1 MKKAL
6 LIVGVLMVALVPA
19 YIWLFLESGT
29 PGASYPIDLDQ
40 ARALAQSL
48 PGPKPTSVRVEHV
61 TTIDDIPAM
70 GIVAG
75 GGWRRGELAVYAYQL
90 VYPSSTLVID
100 TGVPP
105 EEKGAAFDDESF
117 RRVRAALLTASLIV
131 VTHEH
136 FDHIGGLA
144 AHPELPAIL
153 PRARLTRA
161 QLSAPEQMQPAKLPA
176 TALAAYTPLEDLPL
190 RALAPGVVLLRA
202 PGHSPGS
209 QLVFVQLADGRELL
223 FIGDVAWHFANI
235 ERQRERARLV
245 TLIIGEDRD
254 AVLSQLRALHELH
267 AREPK
272 LHLVPGHDAA
282 VIDRLIAEG
291 VLRPHFE
298 VTGSGS

>member
-6 LIVGVLMVALVPA
+6 LIVGVLAVALVPA

-29 PGASYPIDLDQ
+29 AGASYPIDLDQ

-48 PGPKPTSVRVEHV
+48 PGPKPTEVRVEHV

-75 GGWRRGELAVYAYQL
+75 DGWRRGELAVYAYQL

-105 EEKGAAFDDESF
+105 EEKGDAFDAESS
-117 RRVRAALLTASLIV
+117 RRVQAALTTASLIV

-136 FDHIGGLA
+136 FDHLGGLA
-144 AHPELPAIL
+144 THPELPAIL

-161 QLSAPEQMQPAKLPA
+161 QLSDPRQLEPAKLPA
-176 TALAAYTPLEDLPL
+176 AAMATYTPLEDQPV
-190 RALAPGVVLLRA
+190 RALAPGVVTLRA

-209 QLVFVQLADGRELL
+209 QLIFVQLADGRELL
-223 FIGDVAWHFANI
+223 FIGDVAWHFANL

-245 TLIIGEDRD
+245 TLILGEDREV
-254 AVLSQLRALHELH
+254 VLSQLKALHELH

-272 LHLVPGHDAA
+272 LHIVPGHDAT
-282 VIDRLIAEG
+282 VIERLIAED
-291 VLRPHFE
+291 VLRPRFE
-298 VTGSGS
+298 VSGSGS